1 MKLKHLLFALPA
13 KVLTT
18 VGLPAKVLMTS
29 GLPAIIL
36 TTAGL
41 FLTNQFAFGQ
51 MGPTNDSNRKTANA
65 VRTEKPPRLDG
76 ELDDEC
82 WETAP
87 VMTDFITN
95 SPNFGNP
102 AAEKTEVRL
111 VYTDEAIYVGA
122 FLYQPG
128 KTIRHDLSARDA
140 ESTADALHVAFD
152 TYLDRQNAFR
162 FQISASNVQSDLK
175 MSPENADPTWDAVWD
190 SKTKTHADGWVVE
203 LRIPFSAIRFA
214 KQPEQHWGLQIARQ
228 IQYVNEFST
237 WSPVDPNGGGSLP
250 QWGDLEGIKAI
261 DPPLRLA
268 FSPYLAASLQRDPLL
283 NEDPVKY
290 TNSRSLSGGLDV
302 KWGLSESFTL
312 DATLVPNFGEA
323 QSDNIVRNL
332 SPFEVQY
339 EERRQFF
346 TEGTELFG
354 KGGLLYSR
362 RIGGR
367 PHRFFEAIHAVGDS
381 DVLVQN
387 PSQSQLYNA
396 TKLSGRTKS
405 KLGIGILNA
414 VSAPCN
420 AIIRNELTGEERKYQ
435 TSELTNYNV
444 IVLDQALPHNSALS
458 FTNTSVM
465 REGVARDANVSAIAF
480 NLRDQGNRYE
490 VFGNGLFSAVF
501 NPAHVTAEKPSTG
514 FGYNIGAR
522 KVSGAWTGQ
531 LAHWA
536 VNDTY
541 DPSDLGY
548 IGRDNFYRWLGVI
561 NHCNYTQRGNIAS
574 TFFFINATNTWLYAP
589 RQWESL
595 EIEGFYELVNSK
607 RQSFSLYMTTKPIW
621 FYDYFEPRVWG
632 KKYFHAPYI
641 FFAPSFSTNSSKRL
655 FASFELFYG
664 ESPIP
669 NDPYIGVEV
678 EPTWVVNDHLRLSL
692 DLNLTKDHSNFGAV
706 NSDNPADIIFGRRNI
721 TTFDNAFAVE
731 YLFGPRM
738 NITARARH
746 YWANLYYHQYLHLND
761 DGTFNPSD
769 WQGSADE
776 NFNQFNVDFVYTWQF
791 APGSFLNLIWK
802 ESAFAGDYDRGGT
815 FSRNLDKTFHAPQNN
830 SLTLKLIYWLD
841 AGKWGAR
848 KKK

>member
-1 MKLKHLLFALPA
+1 MKLKHLLFI
-13 KVLTT
+13 
-18 VGLPAKVLMTS
+18 GLPAVVRTLAS
-29 GLPAIIL
+29 EPAIAL

-41 FLTNQFAFGQ
+41 LLATQSAFGQ
-51 MGPTNDSNRKTANA
+51 MGPTNDSNRKIGNA
-65 VRTEKPPRLDG
+65 IRAEKPPRLDG

-82 WETAP
+82 WQSAP

-95 SPNFGNP
+95 NPNFGNP
-102 AAEKTEVRL
+102 AAERTEVRP

-122 FLYQPG
+122 YLYQPAN
-128 KTIRHDLSARDA
+128 TIRHDLSPRDG
-140 ESTADALHVAFD
+140 ESTADAFHIGFD
-152 TYLDRQNAFR
+152 TYRDRQNAFR
-162 FQISASNVQSDLK
+162 FQITAGNVQSDLK
-175 MSPENADPTWDAVWD
+175 MSPENIDPTWDAVWD

-214 KQPEQHWGLQIARQ
+214 KQAEQHWGVQFARQ
-228 IQYVNEFST
+228 IQYVNEFSS
-237 WSPVDPNGGGSLP
+237 WSPVDPNGGGAMP
-250 QWGDLEGIKAI
+250 QWGNLEGIKAI

-283 NEDPVKY
+283 GEDPVKY
-290 TNSRSLSGGLDV
+290 TNSRSLNGGLDV

-362 RIGGR
+362 RIGGQPR
-367 PHRFFEAIHAVGDS
+367 KFYDAIDALGANEI
-381 DVLVQN
+381 LIQN

-414 VSAPCN
+414 ISAPSE
-420 AIIRNELTGEERKYQ
+420 AIIRNELTGAERKFQ

-444 IVLDQALPHNSALS
+444 VVLDQALPHNSALS

-465 REGVARDANVSAIAF
+465 REGVARDANVSALAF
-480 NLRDQGNRYE
+480 NLRDKGNRYE
-490 VFGNGLFSAVF
+490 IFGSSQYSMVF
-501 NPAHVTAEKPSTG
+501 NPGYATAEKPSTG
-514 FGYNIGAR
+514 FGYDIGAR
-522 KVSGAWTGQ
+522 KVRGAWSGQ
-531 LAHWA
+531 LAHTA
-536 VNDTY
+536 VNETY
-541 DPSDLGY
+541 DPSDLGFNR
-548 IGRDNFYRWLGVI
+548 RDNFYRLLGVI
-561 NHCNYTQRGNIAS
+561 NHGNFTQHGNIAS
-574 TFFFINATNTWLYAP
+574 TFFFLTVNNSWLYAP

-595 EIEGFYELVNSK
+595 EIEGLYELVNTK

-621 FYDYFEPRVWG
+621 YYDYFEPRVWG
-632 KKYFHAPYI
+632 KKYYHAPYI
-641 FFAPSFSTNSSKRL
+641 FFSPSFNTNSSKRV
-655 FASFELFYG
+655 FAKFQLFYG

-669 NDPYIGVEV
+669 KDPYVGFQI
-678 EPTWVVNDHLRLSL
+678 EPTWVANDHLRLSL
-692 DLNLTKDHSNFGAV
+692 GVNVSKDHSNFGAV
-706 NSDNPADIIFGRRNI
+706 DSDNPADIIFGRRNI
-721 TTFDNAFAVE
+721 TTFDNAFSVD

-746 YWANLYYHQYLHLND
+746 YWANIYYHEYLHLND
-761 DGTFNPSD
+761 DGTFIRSD

-802 ESAFAGDYDRGGT
+802 ESAFAGDYERGGT
-815 FSRNLDKTFHAPQNN
+815 FGNNLDKTFHAPQNN

-841 AGKWGAR
+841 AGKWGGH
-848 KKK
+848 KKM

>member
-1 MKLKHLLFALPA
+1 MKKKYLLFF
-13 KVLTT
+13 
-18 VGLPAKVLMTS
+18 S
-29 GLPAIIL
+29 SPAIVL

-41 FLTNQFAFGQ
+41 VLASQFAFGQ
-51 MGPTNDSNRKTANA
+51 MGPTNDSNRKIGNII
-65 VRTEKPPRLDG
+65 RTEKPPRLDG

-82 WETAP
+82 WKLAP
-87 VMTDFITN
+87 IMTDFITN

-122 FLYQPG
+122 YLYQPG
-128 KTIRHDLSARDA
+128 KTIRHDLSSRDG
-140 ESTADALHVAFD
+140 ESTADVLHIGFD
-152 TYLDRQNAFR
+152 TYRDRQNAFR
-162 FQISASNVQSDLK
+162 FQITASNVQSDLK
-175 MSPENADPTWDAVWD
+175 MSPENTDPTWDAVWD
-190 SKTKTHADGWVVE
+190 SKTRTHADGWVVE

-237 WSPVDPNGGGSLP
+237 WSPVDPNGGGAMP
-250 QWGDLEGIKAI
+250 QWGNLEGIKAI
-261 DPPLRLA
+261 NPPLRLA
-268 FSPYLAASLQRDPLL
+268 FSPYLAASLQRL
-283 NEDPVKY
+283 PVTSEPVEY
-290 TNSRSLSGGLDV
+290 ANSRSLSGGLDV

-323 QSDNIVRNL
+323 QSDNIIRNL

-367 PHRFFEAIHAVGDS
+367 PRGYDDAIDQLGDNE
-381 DVLVQN
+381 VLTQN
-387 PSQSQLYNA
+387 PSQAQLFNA

-414 VSAPCN
+414 VSAPSH
-420 AIIRNELTGEERKYQ
+420 AVIRNELTGEDRKFQ

-444 IVLDQALPHNSALS
+444 VVLDQALSHNSALS
-458 FTNTSVM
+458 FTNTSVI
-465 REGVARDANVSAIAF
+465 REGMARDANVSALAF
-480 NLRDQGNRYE
+480 NLRDRGNRYE
-490 VFGNGLFSAVF
+490 VFGQSQFSMVF
-501 NPAHVTAEKPSTG
+501 NPEYTPSEKPNTG

-541 DPSDLGY
+541 DPSDLGFNR
-548 IGRDNFYRWLGVI
+548 RDNFYRILGVL
-561 NHCNYTQRGNIAS
+561 NHGNFTQRGNIAS

-589 RQWESL
+589 RKWESL
-595 EIEGFYELVNSK
+595 EIEGLYELVNTK
-607 RQSFSLYMTTKPIW
+607 RQSFSLFMTTKPIW

-632 KKYFHAPYI
+632 KKYYHAPYI
-641 FFAPSFSTNSSKRL
+641 FFSPSFNTNSSKRL
-655 FASFELFYG
+655 FAEFQLFYG

-669 NDPYIGVEV
+669 NDPYIGFEI
-678 EPTWVVNDHLRLSL
+678 EPTWVVNDHLRLAFG
-692 DLNLTKDHSNFGAV
+692 LNLSKDHSNFGAV
-706 NSDNPADIIFGRRNI
+706 DASDPANIIFGRRNI
-721 TTFDNAFAVE
+721 TTFDNAFSID

-761 DGTFNPSD
+761 DGTFSPAEN
-769 WQGSADE
+769 WQGSGDE

-791 APGSFLNLIWK
+791 APGSFLNLILK
-802 ESAFAGDYDRGGT
+802 ESAFAGDHERGGT
-815 FSRNLDKTFHAPQNN
+815 FSKNLDKTFRAPQSN

-841 AGKWGAR
+841 AGKLSAG